1 MPRPTAPED
10 PPSAAPPQQKEGV
23 NSELSLWLPSAAVG
37 VVVVVAVDVGD
48 AAIMWVIVS
57 AVVIVVLAV
66 VVGVVAVAVNTVVTV
81 SSWTL
86 SWCLSSWL

>member
-1 MPRPTAPED
+1 MPRPTSPED
-10 PPSAAPPQQKEGV
+10 PPSALPPQHKEGV
-23 NSELSLWLPSAAVG
+23 NSVLSLWLPSVAVG

-48 AAIMWVIVS
+48 AAIMWLIVS
-57 AVVIVVLAV
+57 AVVIVVLVV
-66 VVGVVAVAVNTVVTV
+66 VVGVVAVAVIIVVIG